1 MESTHR
7 DKPGADRSDR
17 PVTRPARE
25 SLPADLPR
33 LATTCGTAHLAVN
46 QSQNVQ
52 DGKTGPLTATD
63 IETRVQWGLGITL
76 RKSGDAVHPL
86 RNP

>member
-7 DKPGADRSDR
+7 DKPGAHRSDR

-33 LATTCGTAHLAVN
+33 LAATGGTAHLAVN
-46 QSQNVQ
+46 RSQNVQ
-52 DGKTGPLTATD
+52 DGKTGSLTATD
-63 IETRVQWGLGITL
+63 IETHVRRGLGITL
-76 RKSGDAVHPL
+76 HKPGDTVHPL